1 MKTRTLPTFAVL
13 AVLICVL
20 FSAAHVLAARKTAGL
35 EDHARTLGFS
45 KAVPSQLN
53 YQGYLVDAADS
64 SAVTDTLEMTFR
76 LYDAATAG
84 TEQWAETQALVP
96 VIDGLFSTL
105 LGSVT
110 PFPGGLFDGSLLWL
124 QTEVGGEV
132 LAPRKPLV
140 SVAYSHRAEQA
151 DHATTADLATEAT
164 DAQHAVLADTAAFS
178 QMAAVTTADSAVV
191 ADNTHQLGG
200 ESLTDLDDRWVNEG
214 QAGSVTS
221 AMITDSTIARLD
233 VAADFK
239 APFADTA
246 DFAHT
251 ATGAVP
257 AVPLILTGS
266 SADPIL
272 QIANEGTGHGVTVD
286 SAQGCGV
293 YVDSAGTDGVH
304 VHRAGL
310 ASGVTTSSDANGLE
324 VAGAQGNGLYIGQ
337 ADKRGVYVY
346 NADSDG
352 IYVRRAGAS
361 TGSMVSS
368 GSNNAFEVM
377 ATEGY
382 GIYVGNA
389 NASGM
394 RVYKAGEPS
403 AGANGPNHNGFEVRG
418 AEGCGLFVGHADS
431 AGVFVNS
438 TGDHGFVV
446 LEPEE
451 SGLYVSIAGEFG
463 VHVDSSS
470 DDGIRIENTGDDGVH
485 IISTI
490 DDGVVVASAGGRGI
504 YVLNAGDD
512 GGYFDIGSGSTG
524 WAIYAHSLGTAGNG
538 MYCYGNGT
546 ITGAWSKTVPTSKG
560 WETVQTLSA
569 PDEEIVAS
577 GMARLVNGKCRVEF
591 ERLFSEAISPKIP
604 VKVVLTPM
612 DQWSGLYTADRSYT
626 GFTVLSGAGAQ
637 DVQFTWQAIGR
648 RQGYEQRPVV
658 TIPDPQEEKALL
670 EAEAREMELEEQ
682 ATGHERLRP
691 KMEEQTLLQRDGEM
705 LIDPA
710 PNGR

>member
-20 FSAAHVLAARKTAGL
+20 CSAAHVLAARKTAGL

-45 KAVPSQLN
+45 KTVPSQLN
-53 YQGYLVDAADS
+53 YQGYLVDATDS
-64 SAVTDTLEMTFR
+64 SAVTATLQMTFR

-124 QTEVGGEV
+124 QTEVGAEV
-132 LAPRKPLV
+132 LTPRKPLV

-151 DHATTADLATEAT
+151 DHAATADLATEAT

-200 ESLTDLDDRWVNEG
+200 ESLTDLDARWVNEG

-233 VAADFK
+233 MAADFK
-239 APFADTA
+239 APYADTA

-272 QIANEGTGHGVTVD
+272 QIANEGTGHGVAVD
-286 SAQGCGV
+286 SVQGHGV

-352 IYVRRAGAS
+352 ILVRSAGAS
-361 TGSMVSS
+361 TGSLVSS
-368 GSNNAFEVM
+368 GANNGFEVM
-377 ATEGY
+377 GSEGY

-394 RVYKAGEPS
+394 RVFKAGSPS
-403 AGANGPNHNGFEVRG
+403 TGGTGPSYNGFEVRG

-446 LEPEE
+446 LEPEQ
-451 SGLYVSIAGEFG
+451 SGFYVSIAGEHG
-463 VHVDSSS
+463 VYVDSSG
-470 DDGIRIENTGDDGVH
+470 DDGIRIENAGDDGLH

-490 DDGVVVASAGGRGI
+490 DDGVVVVNAGG
-504 YVLNAGDD
+504 D
-512 GGYFDIGSGSTG
+512 GGYFALDATSTD
-524 WAIYAHSLGTAGNG
+524 WAVYAHSNATNGNG
-538 MYCYGNGT
+538 IYCYGNGT
-546 ITGAWSKTVPTSKG
+546 ITGSWSKTVATSKG
-560 WETVQTLSA
+560 WEAVQTLSA

-577 GMARLVNGKCRVEF
+577 GVARLINGKCRVDF
-591 ERLFSEAISPKIP
+591 ERLFSEAISHKIP

-612 DQWSGLYTADRSYT
+612 DQWSGLYTADRTYT
-626 GFTVLSGAGAQ
+626 GFTVLTGAGAQ

-658 TIPDPQEEKALL
+658 TIPDPEEENARL
-670 EAEAREMELEEQ
+670 EAEAREMEEEEQ
-682 ATGHERLRP
+682 AAGHERLRP
-691 KMEEQTLLQRDGEM
+691 KMEEQTLFQRDGEM